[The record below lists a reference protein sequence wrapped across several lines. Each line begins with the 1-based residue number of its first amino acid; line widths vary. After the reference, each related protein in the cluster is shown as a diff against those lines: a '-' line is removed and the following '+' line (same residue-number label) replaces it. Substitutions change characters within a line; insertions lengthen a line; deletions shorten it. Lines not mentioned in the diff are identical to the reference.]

1 MNFKLI
7 KHVPASVWTCW
18 KLKVKWSWGLW
29 FFGSPCIRKHPGG
42 RIVFRGGA
50 KVISSARYNEIG
62 VIQKTMLS
70 VEEEGAVI
78 EIGNEVGMSGV
89 SLSARERITIG
100 DYVKL
105 GSGVMIMDNDAHP
118 LELAARHANDRP
130 KVQPVVLEDHCF
142 IGARSIILKG
152 VQIGRGAVVGAGS
165 VVTKAVAPFTIVAG
179 NPAKKIG
186 EINQNE
192 D

>member
-1 MNFKLI
+1 MNFKLL
-7 KHVPASVWTCW
+7 KHVPSSVWTCW
-18 KLKVKWSWGLW
+18 KLKIKWSWGLW
-29 FFGSPCIRKHPGG
+29 FFGVPCVRKHPKGSIIFKG
-42 RIVFRGGA
+42 KAI
-50 KVISSARYNEIG
+50 VISSARYNEIG
-62 VIQKTMLS
+62 VIQKTMFS
-70 VEEEGAVI
+70 VEEDGAII

-118 LELAARHANDRP
+118 IELKARYANDRP
-130 KVQPVVLEDHCF
+130 KVQPVELEEHCF
-142 IGARSIILKG
+142 IGARAMILKG
-152 VQIGRGAVVGAGS
+152 VRIGRGAVVGAGS
-165 VVTKAVAPFTIVAG
+165 VVTKDVAPFTIVAG

-186 EINQNE
+186 EVNQDE